1 MKQVSEN
8 FGQNNNEKIKDDT
21 IKIADP
27 EKKLHIEK
35 LRRDQTGGI
44 QIRNFR

>member
-1 MKQVSEN
+1 MKQVADN

-27 EKKLHIEK
+27 KNFEHIEK
-35 LRRDQTGGI
+35 LRQD
-44 QIRNFR
+44 